1 MKKRELEI
9 GKSRPVD
16 DEVRSEIADAVLFEL
31 IGPDKPGQAFGFGT
45 GVTKSK
51 VTKFSFDLRR
61 ARKESLM
68 DQNRLLLDKVESQG
82 RHIESQNNQIKIMAK
97 DLSDLRREVKFLT
110 TALKEIYGVGAYKD
124 MIFEDVTCEDVPSTQ
139 VRL

>member
-1 MKKRELEI
+1 M
-9 GKSRPVD
+9 
-16 DEVRSEIADAVLFEL
+16 FEL

-97 DLSDLRREVKFLT
+97 DLSDLRGEVKFLK
-110 TALKEIYGVGAYKD
+110 TALKELYGAGAFKD
-124 MIFEDVTCEDVPSTQ
+124 MIFEDVSRENIPSTQ
-139 VRL
+139 VRLCIFITS